1 MVEIKWNQNVVP
13 HRILREQ
20 PEVLK
25 NKANFLP
32 PHLCKLL
39 CIHRIDVLPIQQNV
53 SGRGRQQSSQNL
65 QKSGFPAAT
74 GTNDGRKFPL
84 LNRQIAG
91 FQCLNSTF
99 ALAIG
104 FGNLHS
110 FQNFVFHKM
119 SPFDAFFRIK
129 EKTGS
134 KAAPSQN
141 PISRMLTRI

>member
-1 MVEIKWNQNVVP
+1 M
-13 HRILREQ
+13 
-20 PEVLK
+20 
-25 NKANFLP
+25 
-32 PHLCKLL
+32 
-39 CIHRIDVLPIQQNV
+39 D
-53 SGRGRQQSSQNL
+53 
-65 QKSGFPAAT
+65 
-74 GTNDGRKFPL
+74 FPL
-84 LNRQIAG
+84 PLEPMMDANSPFQIVR
-91 FQCLNSTF
+91 S
-99 ALAIG
+99 LAFNA